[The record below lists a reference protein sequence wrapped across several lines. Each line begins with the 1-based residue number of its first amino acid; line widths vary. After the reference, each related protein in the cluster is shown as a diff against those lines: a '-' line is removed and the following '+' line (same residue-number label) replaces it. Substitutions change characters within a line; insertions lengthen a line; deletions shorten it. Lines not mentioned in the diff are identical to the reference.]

1 MADTSAT
8 LPALKLAAVRQA
20 RDHGESPSL
29 PLAGA
34 GAIGHVGTEA
44 PLSITWGGVGGSRDS
59 TESACSPRCH
69 LLSRAGP
76 AHPHQN
82 LSCENSCACWIQ
94 EHRDKKSKGQASPS
108 CEATSEPRLRLPPLS
123 AYSLDDAWVSWSTLR
138 NHTFFIQE

>member
-1 MADTSAT
+1 MADTSAA
-8 LPALKLAAVRQA
+8 LPALKRAAVRQA
-20 RDHGESPSL
+20 RDL

-44 PLSITWGGVGGSRDS
+44 PLSITWDGVGGSRNS
-59 TESACSPRCH
+59 TDIACSPRRH

-108 CEATSEPRLRLPPLS
+108 CEATSEPSLRPASPHCL
-123 AYSLDDAWVSWSTLR
+123 
-138 NHTFFIQE
+138 